1 MIMHS
6 YLRTIGFS
14 DIIDRS
20 ELERLLGMIID
31 QPTEKKI
38 ISTQGDRMF
47 AEISKSFSKHM
58 GITIRGEYDKEGKFY
73 MEHYFPYF
81 RSQYISTKEEITII
95 KRVDTDAYT
104 GMCDDVRLGVSLIFY
119 LQNVV
124 DYLIEGKSKNQ
135 RGMVWPMYLSA
146 LSISGKILLPLER
159 DEKLAKNNSADV
171 QYRRQL
177 ISEAKKGNQEAID
190 SLTIDDIDMY
200 AMISRRAKYED
211 IYTIVETSFTPFGS
225 ESDNYSVLGTIIDID
240 VVANEQTG
248 EEIYDLMINCNDVI
262 FQLAI
267 NKKDL
272 LGEPV
277 IGRRFKGD
285 VWIQGNIDFNTD
297 KYLN

>member
-1 MIMHS
+1 MHS
-6 YLRTIGFS
+6 YLRAIGFS
-14 DIIDRS
+14 EIIDRK
-20 ELERLLGMIID
+20 ELERLVGIIIE
-31 QPTEKKI
+31 QPTEKKTFN
-38 ISTQGDRMF
+38 TQDNKKF
-47 AEISKSFSKHM
+47 AEISKDFSKHM
-58 GITIRGEYDKEGKFY
+58 GITVRGEYDSEGKFY

-81 RSQYISTKEEITII
+81 KGQYISTKEETSII

-124 DYLIEGKSKNQ
+124 DYLTEGQGKNQ
-135 RGMVWPMYLSA
+135 RGMAWPIYLSA
-146 LSISGKILLPLER
+146 LSVSAKILLPLER
-159 DEKLAKNNSADV
+159 DEKLEKNSSADT

-177 ISEAKKGNQEAID
+177 IAEAKKGNQDAID

-200 AMISRRAKYED
+200 AMISKRAKFED

-225 ESDNYSVLGTIIDID
+225 ESDNYTILGTITDMESVI
-240 VVANEQTG
+240 NEQTG
-248 EEIYDLMINCNDVI
+248 EEVYDLMVNCNDVI
-262 FQLAI
+262 MQVAI

-272 LGEPV
+272 LGEPT

-285 VWIQGNIDFNTD
+285 VWVQGNIDFSSD

>member
-1 MIMHS
+1 MIVHS

-14 DIIDRS
+14 EVNDRI
-20 ELERLLGMIID
+20 ELERLLSIIIE

-38 ISTQGDRMF
+38 FNTQDNKIF
-47 AEISKSFSKHM
+47 AEVSKDFAKNM
-58 GITIRGEYDKEGKFY
+58 GITVRGEYDAEGIFH

-81 RSQYISTKEEITII
+81 KSQYISTKEETTII
-95 KRVDTDAYT
+95 KRVDTDSYT

-124 DYLIEGKSKNQ
+124 DYLNDGKGKNLP
-135 RGMVWPMYLSA
+135 GMAWPIYLSV

-159 DEKLAKNNSADV
+159 DEKLAKNNSADA

-177 ISEAKKGNQEAID
+177 IAEAKKGNQDAID

-211 IYTIVETSFTPFGS
+211 IYSIVETSFTPFGS
-225 ESDNYSVLGTIIDID
+225 ESDNYTVLGTIIDMD
-240 VVANEQTG
+240 STLNEQTG
-248 EEIYDLMINCNDVI
+248 EEIYDFMINCNDVI
-262 FQLAI
+262 FQVAI

-272 LGEPV
+272 LGEPT

-285 VWIQGNIDFNTD
+285 VWVQGMIDFNTD